1 MKNKGIT
8 ILILISMLSLLLVD
22 SVSAAPAQEP
32 INLVTAIEVRGNQT
46 IPTEEILHVVKTEV
60 GQKIEN
66 EQLQAD
72 IQAIYDLGFFYNIR
86 IDVENY
92 LSGVKLIFEVIE
104 NPKISGVEIKGVDV
118 ISPEVLRELM
128 EVKSGQLLNSK
139 TLDKD
144 LRAIEE
150 YYRNQGLLLAY
161 VADVSISP
169 VNTLEITINEGFLNE
184 IKIVGNEKTREYVIR
199 RELDIL
205 PDQVFDLNK
214 VQKDLRDIYNLGLF
228 NSINQRIEL
237 AEENSN
243 KVNLVI
249 EVEEKK
255 TGQFNAG
262 AGYHSQEGW
271 FGYMDYSEQNL
282 LGRGQKL
289 GFKWEFGQVTNYEIN
304 FYDPWALGEKFSFGT
319 SLYNKTSRN
328 GHDSTLNSDYTK
340 KRTGASIQIGKPLAE
355 DITGSLKFKYE
366 NTLIDYEKEGLA
378 STTGDTR
385 SLTFTTVRNTTDDP
399 FNPSNGGRD
408 MVSIEYAGQL
418 FGGEFNFTKYNLD
431 FRRYYPGF
439 VDKHSWAFRLK
450 GGLGTGVPGHE
461 QFTLGGS
468 QTLRGYDL
476 NAIEGDRMVLFNAE
490 YRFPIV
496 KSLDGAVFTDLGNCW
511 QSGEEGFDFDELKMS
526 IGAGVRMNTPLG
538 QIRLDYAF
546 GEDGGQPHF
555 SIGQTF

>member
-1 MKNKGIT
+1 
-8 ILILISMLSLLLVD
+8 MLSFLSVEI
-22 SVSAAPAQEP
+22 VSAAPSQEP
-32 INLVTAIEVRGNQT
+32 INLITAIEIKGNEA
-46 IPTEEILHVVKTEV
+46 IPTEEILNVIESKV

-66 EQLQAD
+66 QQLQAD

-86 IDVENY
+86 IGVENY
-92 LSGVKLIFEVIE
+92 LSGVKLIFEIIE
-104 NPKISGVEIKGVDV
+104 NPKISDIEIKGTDV
-118 ISPEVLRELM
+118 ISTEILRELM

-161 VADVSISP
+161 VADVSVSP
-169 VNTLEITINEGFLNE
+169 ANTLEITINEGFLNE

-205 PDQVFDLNK
+205 PDEVFDLNK

-237 AEENSN
+237 AEANSN

-249 EVEEKK
+249 EVDEKK
-255 TGQFNAG
+255 TGLFNGG
-262 AGYHSQEGW
+262 AGYHSNDGW
-271 FGYMDYSEQNL
+271 FGYLNYSEQNL
-282 LGRGQKL
+282 FGRAQKL

-304 FYDPWALGEKFSFGT
+304 YYDPWALGEKFSLGA
-319 SLYNKTSRN
+319 SLFNKTSRN
-328 GHDSTLNSDYTK
+328 GHDSSNNSDYTK
-340 KRTGASIQIGKPLAE
+340 KATGGSIQIGKPIAE
-355 DITGSLKFKYE
+355 DITGSLKLKYQT
-366 NTLIDYEKEGLA
+366 TLIDYEKEGLENMV
-378 STTGDTR
+378 GDTR
-385 SLTFTTVRNTTDDP
+385 SLTLTTVRNTTDDP
-399 FNPSNGGRD
+399 FKPSNGGRD
-408 MVSIEYAGQL
+408 MASIEYAGQL
-418 FGGEFNFTKYNLD
+418 FGGTDNFTKYNLD

-439 VDKHSWAFRLK
+439 ADDHTWAFRLK
-450 GGLGTGVPGHE
+450 GGLGTG
-461 QFTLGGS
+461 TLPTYEEFSIGGS
-468 QTLRGYDL
+468 QTLRGYDS
-476 NAIEGDRMVLFNAE
+476 NQITGDRMVLFNAE

-496 KSLDGAVFTDLGNCW
+496 KSLEGAVFTDMGDCW
-511 QSGEEGFDFDELKMS
+511 SRGETFDFKEVNMS

-546 GEDGGQPHF
+546 GEEGGQPHF

>member
-8 ILILISMLSLLLVD
+8 ILILISMLSFLSVD
-22 SVSAAPAQEP
+22 IVSAAPSQEP
-32 INLVTAIEVRGNQT
+32 INLITAIEIKGNEA
-46 IPTEEILHVVKTEV
+46 IPTEEILNVIESKV

-66 EQLQAD
+66 QQLQAD

-86 IDVENY
+86 IGVENY
-92 LSGVKLIFEVIE
+92 LSGVKLIFEIIE
-104 NPKISGVEIKGVDV
+104 NPKISDIELKGTDV
-118 ISPEVLRELM
+118 ISTEILRELM

-161 VADVSISP
+161 VADVSVSP
-169 VNTLEITINEGFLNE
+169 ANTLEITVNEGFLNE

-205 PDQVFDLNK
+205 PDEVFDLNK

-228 NSINQRIEL
+228 NSISQRIEL
-237 AEENSN
+237 AEANSN

-255 TGQFNAG
+255 TGLFNGG
-262 AGYHSQEGW
+262 AGYHSNDGW
-271 FGYMDYSEQNL
+271 FGYLNYSEQNL
-282 LGRGQKL
+282 FGRAQKL
-289 GFKWEFGQVTNYEIN
+289 GFKWEFGKVTNYEIN
-304 FYDPWALGEKFSFGT
+304 YYDPWALGEKFSLGA
-319 SLYNKTSRN
+319 SLFNQTSRR
-328 GHDSTLNSDYTK
+328 HDSSKNSDYTK
-340 KRTGASIQIGKPLAE
+340 KATGGSIQIGKPLAE
-355 DITGSLKFKYE
+355 DITGSLKLKYE
-366 NTLIDYEKEGLA
+366 NTLIDYKEETLED
-378 STTGDTR
+378 TVGDTR
-385 SLTFTTVRNTTDDP
+385 SLTLTTVRNTTDDP
-399 FNPSNGGRD
+399 FKPSNGGRD
-408 MVSIEYAGQL
+408 MASIEYAGQL
-418 FGGEFNFTKYNLD
+418 FGGTYNFTKYNLD

-439 VDKHSWAFRLK
+439 ADEHTWAFRLK
-450 GGLGTGVPGHE
+450 GGLGTGTIPAHE
-461 QFTLGGS
+461 EFSLGGS

-476 NAIEGDRMVLFNAE
+476 NEISGDRMVLFNAE

-496 KSLDGAVFTDLGNCW
+496 KSLEGAVFTDMGDCW
-511 QSGEEGFDFDELKMS
+511 SRGENFDFKEVNMS

-546 GEDGGQPHF
+546 GEEGGQPHF